1 VGTRRRVL
9 AGIWGISGSAALAA
23 CGVPGGGGAGSSGG
37 RPTKAVT
44 GSLVYWPEGG
54 ETTASYPA
62 WVQRIADFQKSN
74 PEAKVE
80 MTVIPDRDAKLVSA
94 VAAGTP
100 PDVSVFD
107 RYRIAAAAARGVM
120 QDVMPLAKTAGIKG
134 EDQQPWC
141 WQEVFYG
148 GKLYGLPY
156 STDTRMIYVNAAHL
170 KLAGLPTTAPK
181 TLDEFVQAARRLTV
195 PGQRLGFIP
204 WANNWRLFG
213 WGWLFGGDFYDPKTN
228 RMTFDH
234 PKVIAALEWEVARAG
249 ELGGYNVVEGFRN
262 AQPKNGLMDMFVAG
276 SLSAT
281 INSTSQLV
289 TVAAA
294 KDLDWT
300 PWAPPPG
307 PGVSQPHT
315 WSGGFANVLPVGVKN
330 PDASFLLARYLSD
343 EEFQRTQ
350 SKSGRLP
357 TLKAVARDPYWNSV
371 DPRIKQFVDLL
382 PYSHA
387 RPATPQTAIM
397 DRELDGAEVA
407 ALTGDRPARE
417 ALAEAN
423 QRINDAIKEGRFD

>member
-1 VGTRRRVL
+1 
-9 AGIWGISGSAALAA
+9 
-23 CGVPGGGGAGSSGG
+23 
-37 RPTKAVT
+37 
-44 GSLVYWPEGG
+44 
-54 ETTASYPA
+54 
-62 WVQRIADFQKSN
+62 
-74 PEAKVE
+74 
-80 MTVIPDRDAKLVSA
+80 
-94 VAAGTP
+94 
-100 PDVSVFD
+100 
-107 RYRIAAAAARGVM
+107 
-120 QDVMPLAKTAGIKG
+120 
-134 EDQQPWC
+134 
-141 WQEVFYG
+141 
-148 GKLYGLPY
+148 
-156 STDTRMIYVNAAHL
+156 
-170 KLAGLPTTAPK
+170 
-181 TLDEFVQAARRLTV
+181 
-195 PGQRLGFIP
+195 
-204 WANNWRLFG
+204 
-213 WGWLFGGDFYDPKTN
+213 
-228 RMTFDH
+228 
-234 PKVIAALEWEVARAG
+234 
-249 ELGGYNVVEGFRN
+249 
-262 AQPKNGLMDMFVAG
+262 MDMFVAG

-315 WSGGFANVLPVGVKN
+315 WSGGYANVLPAGVKN
-330 PDASFLLARYLSD
+330 PDASFLLARFLSD
-343 EEFQRTQ
+343 EEFQRIQ
-350 SKSGRLP
+350 NKSGRLP